1 MDKFRKD
8 PIFKKGIWI
17 KEQQG
22 VLTIGSLD
30 AQDKE
35 TMVIPD
41 ELSSRMFAFE
51 EEFLDALYG
60 ENTKAF
66 NPEIV
71 DMEKLLS
78 KIKNRFTDKEIRIAF
93 SNPKKEE
100 FRGDYDEILA
110 LLEKLVLSSSPIGNE
125 QDTLV
130 YINASILQDHLCII
144 YRDSSSISD
153 PSKLEKEFQYIR
165 NTLKGDISYKKT
177 SESRSYY
184 DIMIPSK
191 IALPT

>member
-1 MDKFRKD
+1 MDKSIND
-8 PIFKKGIWI
+8 PIFKKGVWI

-30 AQDKE
+30 VQEKE

-41 ELSSRMFAFE
+41 ELSSKMFAFE
-51 EEFLDALYG
+51 EEVLDALYG
-60 ENTKAF
+60 ENTKTF

-93 SNPKKEE
+93 SNPQKEK
-100 FRGDYDEILA
+100 FKGDHDEILA
-110 LLEKLVLSSSPIGNE
+110 LLEKLVLSSSPPGKDE
-125 QDTLV
+125 KTLM

-153 PSKLEKEFQYIR
+153 PSTLEKEFQYIQ
-165 NTLKGDISYKKT
+165 NTLKGEISYKKT
-177 SESRSYY
+177 ESRSYY

-191 IALPT
+191 I

>member
-1 MDKFRKD
+1 MDKPTKD

-30 AQDKE
+30 QEKKE

-41 ELSSRMFAFE
+41 TLSSKIFAFE
-51 EEFLDALYG
+51 QEVLDALYG
-60 ENTKAF
+60 NDSQPF

-71 DMEKLLS
+71 DIEKLLA
-78 KIKNRFTDKEIRIAF
+78 KIKSKFKNKNIRIAF
-93 SNPKKEE
+93 SNPQREE
-100 FRGDYDEILA
+100 FRGDHDEIFS
-110 LLEKLVLSSSPIGNE
+110 LLEKLVLSSLPAETEAPPLI
-125 QDTLV
+125 

-144 YRDSSSISD
+144 YRDAASISD
-153 PSKLEKEFQYIR
+153 PSTLEKEIRYIQ
-165 NTLKGDISYKKT
+165 NTLKGEISYKKT
-177 SESRSYY
+177 SETRSYY

-191 IALPT
+191 K

>member
-1 MDKFRKD
+1 MDKSTKD

-30 AQDKE
+30 EGKKE

-41 ELSSRMFAFE
+41 ELSSKIFAFE
-51 EEFLDALYG
+51 EEVLDALYG
-60 ENTKAF
+60 ENSQSF

-71 DMEKLLS
+71 DLEKILS
-78 KIKNRFTDKEIRIAF
+78 KIKDKFMDKEIRIAF
-93 SNPKKEE
+93 SNPQKEE
-100 FRGDYDEILA
+100 FRGDHDKLFS
-110 LLEKLVLSSSPIGNE
+110 LLEKLVLSSLPSE
-125 QDTLV
+125 KDETTLI

-144 YRDSSSISD
+144 YRDTSSLSD
-153 PSKLEKEFQYIR
+153 PSKLKNEIHYIR
-165 NTLKGDISYKKT
+165 NTLNGEISYKKT

-191 IALPT
+191 K

>member
-1 MDKFRKD
+1 MDKSEKD

-30 AQDKE
+30 EKDKE

-41 ELSSRMFAFE
+41 ELSSKMFAFE
-51 EEFLDALYG
+51 EDVLDALYG
-60 ENTKAF
+60 DNSQTF
-66 NPEIV
+66 NPEII
-71 DMEKLLS
+71 DMENLLS
-78 KIKNRFTDKEIRIAF
+78 KIKDRFLDKEIRIAF
-93 SNPKKEE
+93 SNPQKEK
-100 FRGDYDEILA
+100 FKGDHDEIFTLM
-110 LLEKLVLSSSPIGNE
+110 EKLVLSSSPLEKDEKNLI
-125 QDTLV
+125 

-153 PSKLEKEFQYIR
+153 PAKLKKEFQYIR
-165 NTLKGDISYKKT
+165 NTLKGEISYKKN
-177 SESRSYY
+177 ESRSYY

-191 IALPT
+191 I